1 MKGRLTVS
9 CCFAAVAALAVT
21 GVCAKAEEAPIKLGQ
36 IEDSS
41 GDFAAAGLPK
51 VHGVALAVDEINAK
65 GGLLGRKIQVIYYDL
80 QSDNRRYQEFA
91 RRAIQRDKVDVLFA
105 GFTSASREAV
115 RPIVDRYKQ
124 LYFYTNEYEGGL
136 CDKNVFVTGVVPEQI
151 LSPFLPWMM
160 EKFGKRV
167 YTIAAD
173 YNFGQIS
180 AEWIRKIVTESHGKI
195 IGQEFIPLAV
205 SQFSQT
211 ISNIQAA
218 KPDVLVTLMIGAN
231 QTSFFEQAA
240 AAKLEAPMASFVN
253 GPVFYEHKV
262 FQPPTFNNMYIAAN
276 YMEEFDTPTNHA
288 FVQKWRAKFP
298 NEKYVNQVG
307 EDAYLGV
314 LLYAKAVEL
323 AKTTKQEAVT
333 TALESGEVCIDA
345 PEGHVC
351 VDPKSHHLTHSVSLM
366 EVQPDHSLKQLK
378 VWSNVAPYWLG
389 QAGCDLPKN
398 PDYTQ
403 YTPSSPPARM

>member
-1 MKGRLTVS
+1 MR
-9 CCFAAVAALAVT
+9 AADAP
-21 GVCAKAEEAPIKLGQ
+21 PIKLGQ

-41 GDFAAAGLPK
+41 GNFAAAGEPK

-65 GGLLGRKIQVIYYDL
+65 GGLLGRKIEVIYYDS
-80 QSDNRRYQEFA
+80 QSDNLRYQEFA
-91 RRAIQRDKVDVLFA
+91 RRAIQQDKVDVLFA

-151 LSPFLPWMM
+151 LSPFLPWLMD
-160 EKFGKRV
+160 KFGKRV

-180 AEWIRKIVTESHGKI
+180 AEWIRKIVKENHGEI

-231 QTSFFEQAA
+231 QSSFFEQAA
-240 AAKLEAPMASFVN
+240 AAQLKTPMASFVN

-262 FQPPTFNNMYIAAN
+262 LSRRRSTTCTLRLTTWKSSTRRQIMPSYRSGAPNFQMRSTSIRSAR
-276 YMEEFDTPTNHA
+276 TPIWACFFTPRRSRWRRRRSRRRSPRP
-288 FVQKWRAKFP
+288 WRA
-298 NEKYVNQVG
+298 
-307 EDAYLGV
+307 GV
-314 LLYAKAVEL
+314 SASTRRRATC
-323 AKTTKQEAVT
+323 AWNPRAIISR
-333 TALESGEVCIDA
+333 TAF
-345 PEGHVC
+345 
-351 VDPKSHHLTHSVSLM
+351 
-366 EVQPDHSLKQLK
+366 
-378 VWSNVAPYWLG
+378 
-389 QAGCDLPKN
+389 
-398 PDYTQ
+398 
-403 YTPSSPPARM
+403 R

>member
-1 MKGRLTVS
+1 VKYSV
-9 CCFAAVAALAVT
+9 CFRQLAPT
-21 GVCAKAEEAPIKLGQ
+21 PSA
-36 IEDSS
+36 
-41 GDFAAAGLPK
+41 FAAAGIPK
-51 VHGVALAVDEINAK
+51 VHGVALAAADINAK
-65 GGLLGRKIQVIYYDL
+65 GGILGRKIEITYYDS
-80 QSDNRRYQEFA
+80 QSDNRRYQELV
-91 RRAIQRDKVDVLFA
+91 RRAIQEDKVDVLFA
-105 GFTSASREAV
+105 AFSSASREAV

-136 CDKNVFVTGVVPEQI
+136 CDKNVFITGIVPEQV
-151 LSPFLPWMM
+151 LSPFLPWLM

-180 AEWIRKIVTESHGKI
+180 AEWVRQIVGENHGEI

-240 AAKLEAPMASFVN
+240 AAQLKIPMASFVN

-262 FQPPTFNNMYIAAN
+262 FKPPTFNNVYIAAN
-276 YMEEFDTPTNHA
+276 YMEEFDTPANHA
-288 FVQKWRAKFP
+288 FVQNWRAKFP
-298 NEKYVNQVG
+298 DEKYINQVG

-314 LLYAKAVEL
+314 LKCRRFRA
-323 AKTTKQEAVT
+323 Q
-333 TALESGEVCIDA
+333 
-345 PEGHVC
+345 
-351 VDPKSHHLTHSVSLM
+351 
-366 EVQPDHSLKQLK
+366 
-378 VWSNVAPYWLG
+378 LG
-389 QAGCDLPKN
+389 Q
-398 PDYTQ
+398 
-403 YTPSSPPARM
+403 

>member
-1 MKGRLTVS
+1 MKRRFKLAGGLTVIGMLVAS
-9 CCFAAVAALAVT
+9 GISARAAD
-21 GVCAKAEEAPIKLGQ
+21 PIKLGQ

-41 GDFAAAGLPK
+41 GDFAAAGVPK

-65 GGLLGRKIQVIYYDL
+65 GGLLGRKIEIIYYDS

-91 RRAIQRDKVDVLFA
+91 RRAIQQDKVDVLFA

-151 LSPFLPWMM
+151 LSPFLPWLM

-180 AEWIRKIVTESHGKI
+180 AEWIRKIVKENHGEM
-195 IGQEFIPLAV
+195 IGEEFIPLAV

-231 QTSFFEQAA
+231 QSSFFEQAA
-240 AAKLEAPMASFVN
+240 AAELKVPMASFVN

-262 FQPPTFNNMYIAAN
+262 FHPPTFNNMYIAAN
-276 YMEEFDTPTNHA
+276 YMEEFDTPENHA

-298 NEKYVNQVG
+298 DEKYINQVG

-333 TALESGEVCIDA
+333 SVLESGNVCVDA

-351 VDPKSHHLTHSVSLM
+351 VEPKSHHLTHSVSLM

-378 VWSNVAPYWLG
+378 VWSNAEPYWLG
-389 QAGCDLPKN
+389 NAGCDLPKSA
-398 PDYTQ
+398 DYSQ
-403 YTPSSPPARM
+403 YTPSNPPKSK